1 MSDNTPMAQKL
12 PIVQKKFTK
21 REFELMQ
28 GFYRFVDH
36 VHPHVRMKA
45 ESFGVTPGQTVVDY
59 GCGPGR
65 YAVEFAR
72 LVGSEGKVIA
82 VDLVEIA
89 LSETRKSMEGAG
101 LTNYEL
107 VLAHEYDTGIADNT
121 ADKVCAIDMFH
132 HVADTNAFL
141 REVRRIAKSDAL
153 LIFSGGHMLRKHLKS
168 KVAESGMWELTEER
182 AEFIAYKAHVHA
194 KTIHEHRHR
203 HDDELLL

>member
-1 MSDNTPMAQKL
+1 MSERTRMAQHVPL
-12 PIVQKKFTK
+12 LQKKFSK
-21 REFELMQ
+21 REFKLMQ

-36 VHPHVRMKA
+36 VHPHVRTRA
-45 ESFGVTPGQTVVDY
+45 EALGVKQGQTVVDY

-89 LSETRKSMEGAG
+89 LSETRKRMEGAG

-141 REVRRIAKSDAL
+141 REARRIAKSDAL
-153 LIFSGGHMLRKHLKS
+153 LIFSGGHMLRKRLKS
-168 KVAESGMWELTEER
+168 KVAESGMWELAEER
-182 AEFIAYKAHVHA
+182 TEFIAYKVHVHA
-194 KTIHEHRHR
+194 QTIHEHRHR
-203 HDDELLL
+203 HDDELLP